1 MESALRGFDIYRYP
15 PIEGK
20 KHKGRAP
27 PRGPGTPCSDDSPL
41 ATATFES
48 VWFLGLSALFSLG
61 YEESAALS
69 SVKSDAGSHYQ
80 VPQLSFTD
88 CACSPQN
95 HQCAFSGD
103 KRAKAA
109 GAAAPSSAG
118 SGAKRA
124 GATVH
129 SSLSPGRKGTG
140 VAGGSDH
147 KRVDGAGDAA
157 PSSSSPLAP
166 GPPDPGKAPS
176 STSSFCVL
184 SSGVSDRF
192 KNASQDFIEFDDS
205 S

>member
-1 MESALRGFDIYRYP
+1 MVFGPFGPFLPRLRGECCSLLGEVRRRIPLPGAAAFFYRLCLLPTKP
-15 PIEGK
+15 PI
-20 KHKGRAP
+20 
-27 PRGPGTPCSDDSPL
+27 
-41 ATATFES
+41 
-48 VWFLGLSALFSLG
+48 
-61 YEESAALS
+61 
-69 SVKSDAGSHYQ
+69 
-80 VPQLSFTD
+80 
-88 CACSPQN
+88 
-95 HQCAFSGD
+95 SGD